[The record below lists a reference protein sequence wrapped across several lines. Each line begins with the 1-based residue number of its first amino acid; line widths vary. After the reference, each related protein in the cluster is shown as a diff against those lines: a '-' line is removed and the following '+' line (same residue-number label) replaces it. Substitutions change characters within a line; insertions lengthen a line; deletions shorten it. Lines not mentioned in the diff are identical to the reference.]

1 MTYTWQAS
9 RPGARPG
16 SRRQSVSLRMSRTA
30 MGGAVVVLLALLPMR
45 LLASCADL
53 VRVPSVVEMS
63 FGTHR
68 EIRVPVP
75 ITRLAVGNPN
85 VADVQLSSDQAFII
99 SGKQAGAT
107 NITIWTRCSS
117 GPVQQMLFV
126 EGEATTSLS
135 TPAPIAPD
143 AVPLLS
149 QVQTDIRFVEV
160 SRSKLREIGISVLGG
175 AGSRNFMFGSPGA
188 SPGSVPVGG
197 VGGITEGAPLPL
209 SSDGFNI
216 VWGGGSSKILG
227 ALNALENSGFAYTL
241 SQPSLVSLSGQ
252 SATFLAGGEF
262 PVPVPSAAS
271 DSMSIQYKEF
281 GVRLSLT
288 PTVVDSQRIVL
299 KVAPE
304 VSELDFNA
312 GITIA
317 GTSVPALNVRRTDT
331 TVSLASG
338 ESFIISGLIN
348 TRNNSYVDKLP
359 GLGDLPIL
367 GAFFRSTRIEREE
380 RELLMIVTPHLVQPI
395 AAGANMPELPGEE
408 LRTYDPSIFQMLFDG
423 QGDFGQLEG
432 LSR

>member
-1 MTYTWQAS
+1 MTNAWQT
-9 RPGARPG
+9 PEPDARAG
-16 SRRQSVSLRMSRTA
+16 RSRQSGPRTTLRTV
-30 MGGAVVVLLALLPMR
+30 MGGAVVALLALLPQQ
-45 LLASCADL
+45 LLASCSDL
-53 VRVPSVVEMS
+53 MRLPSVVQVS
-63 FGTHR
+63 FGTHK
-68 EIRVPVP
+68 EMRVPVP

-85 VADVQLSSDQAFII
+85 VADVQLSSDQSFII

-126 EGEATTSLS
+126 EGEATAALT
-135 TPAPIAPD
+135 TPPLATPD
-143 AVPLLS
+143 SGLLLN

-160 SRSKLREIGISVLGG
+160 SRSKLREIGISLLGG
-175 AGSRNFMFGSPGA
+175 AGSRNFLFGSPGA
-188 SPGSVPVGG
+188 APGSVPVGG
-197 VGGITEGAPLPL
+197 VGGITEGAAMPL
-209 SSDGFNI
+209 SSEGFNI

-262 PVPVPSAAS
+262 PVPVPSTSS

-288 PTVVDSQRIVL
+288 PTVVDSRRIVL

-348 TRNNSYVDKLP
+348 TRNNSYVDKFP

-408 LRTYDPSIFQMLFDG
+408 LRTYDPSIFQMLFEG
-423 QGDFGQLEG
+423 QGDFGRLEG